1 MLLQKEKL
9 LCVIAAAIFL
19 MASLLS
25 AEAQQVFYLAQ
36 LNGVV
41 AVEVMNSSSA
51 ASTLELNIHRA
62 DFPVDF
68 FIGVGTS
75 AAQGQPKKKGDPQ
88 VSGIIVPKHSQVHLT
103 FIIFSSYISNF
114 RILISQVSVAGAI
127 RQSDKF
133 PKAIDGY
140 RRYMLI

>member
-19 MASLLS
+19 MVSLLS

-36 LNGVV
+36 LSVV

-51 ASTLELNIHRA
+51 APTLELNIHRA
-62 DFPVDF
+62 DFTVDF